1 MGQSWMEENNCL
13 GKILLPKEMV
23 IVTASAFQL
32 YIKFLLGKLYVKV
45 NFGDAHV
52 KGEPEIWWAGNRM
65 VVRHLE

>member
-52 KGEPEIWWAGNRM
+52 KGEPEI
-65 VVRHLE
+65 